1 MVNPEESAPGARRVF
16 GRARRRESALGRAGI
31 RAENSHLA
39 RRAPVR
45 AWVERSGPRPLTMST
60 LLTAKR
66 SEGLR
71 ISATAGGRFSGR
83 AGRAAA
89 TPTRNPGCSKR

>member
-16 GRARRRESALGRAGI
+16 GRARQRESALGRAGI